1 MSNSNPN
8 YFRLGLFVLA
18 AIGALIALIL
28 VFGSG
33 QIFQKTFEVETYIKQ
48 SVTGLDNGASVRFRG
63 VKVGQVISVGLTGEI
78 YEKNVPI
85 AQRKAYVIVRM
96 LINGDPKE
104 YLGGSNNNVAA
115 NLRARVK
122 TMGITGVNYIEL
134 DFEAPNSDSPML
146 VYNWKP
152 EYPVI
157 PSLPSPADEIFSG
170 LQKVVTNLSALN
182 LVETQ
187 QKFDSLV
194 SNLNTVL
201 AGSGKGD
208 QGIAQSVKELN
219 TLLAKMNGVTS
230 NAELELL
237 TQELVAS
244 SLVLRQMLS
253 SAQGDTASTIE
264 NLKQASEQL
273 NDLMRIASRSP
284 SSLIWSEPP
293 ARIQLPANAATT
305 GVQK

>member
-78 YEKNVPI
+78 YEKNVPLP
-85 AQRKAYVIVRM
+85 QRKAYVIVRM

-104 YLGGSNNNVAA
+104 YLGGSNNSFAT

-134 DFEAPNSDSPML
+134 DFEAPNSEYPTL
-146 VYNWKP
+146 TYTWKP

-157 PSLPSPADEIFSG
+157 PSLPSPADEIFTG

-182 LVETQ
+182 LAETQ

-194 SNLNTVL
+194 TNLNTVL
-201 AGSGKGD
+201 AGSGKGN
-208 QGIAQSVKELN
+208 QGMAQSVQELN
-219 TLLAKMNGVTS
+219 TLLAKMNSVTS

-244 SLVLRQMLS
+244 AVVLRQMLS
-253 SAQGDTASTIE
+253 SAQGDTAITIE

-273 NDLMRIASRSP
+273 NDLMRVASRSP
-284 SSLIWSEPP
+284 SSLIWGEPP
-293 ARIQLPANAATT
+293 ARIQLPANTGTT

>member
-18 AIGALIALIL
+18 AIGALIAVIL

-78 YEKNVPI
+78 YEKNIPLT
-85 AQRKAYVIVRM
+85 QRKEYVIVRM
-96 LINGDPKE
+96 LINGDPKLL
-104 YLGGSNNNVAA
+104 LGEMDSFVSA
-115 NLRARVK
+115 NLRAKVK

-134 DFEAPNSDSPML
+134 DFEARNTDHPIL
-146 VYNWKP
+146 TYKWKP

-157 PSLPSPADEIFSG
+157 PSLPSPADEIFTG

-194 SNLNTVL
+194 SNLNTIL

-244 SLVLRQMLS
+244 SVVLRQMLS
-253 SAQGDTASTIE
+253 SAQGDTATTIE

-273 NDLMRIASRSP
+273 NELTRIASRSP
-284 SSLIWSEPP
+284 STLIWGEPP
-293 ARIQLPANAATT
+293 ARIQLPVNTATT

>member
-78 YEKNVPI
+78 YEKNVPL
-85 AQRKAYVIVRM
+85 AERKEYVIVRM
-96 LINGDPKE
+96 LINGDPKQFIGE
-104 YLGGSNNNVAA
+104 MSNFVSA
-115 NLRARVK
+115 NLRAKVK
-122 TMGITGVNYIEL
+122 TMGITGINYIEL
-134 DFEAPNSDSPML
+134 DFENKNTDHYLLAYS
-146 VYNWKP
+146 WKS

-182 LVETQ
+182 LAETQ

-201 AGSGKGD
+201 AGSGKGN
-208 QGIAQSVKELN
+208 QGIAQSVQELN
-219 TLLAKMNGVTS
+219 TLLAKLNGVTS

-244 SLVLRQMLS
+244 SVVLRQMLS
-253 SAQGDTASTIE
+253 SVQGDTATTIE
-264 NLKQASEQL
+264 NLRQASEQL
-273 NDLMRIASRSP
+273 NDLTRIASRSP
-284 SSLIWSEPP
+284 SSLIWGEPP
-293 ARIQLPANAATT
+293 ARIQLPVNTGAT

>member
-18 AIGALIALIL
+18 AIGTLIALIL

-48 SVTGLDNGASVRFRG
+48 SVTGLDKGAPVRFRG
-63 VKVGQVISVGLTGEI
+63 VKVGQVISVGLTGDI
-78 YEKNVPI
+78 YEQNVPRNE
-85 AQRKAYVIVRM
+85 RKAYVIVRM
-96 LINGDPKE
+96 LINGDPKQ
-104 YLGGSNNNVAA
+104 YLVGTDNVVAA
-115 NLRARVK
+115 NLRAQVK
-122 TMGITGVNYIEL
+122 TMGITGVNYIEF
-134 DFEAPNSDSPML
+134 DFNKDDHDYVDL
-146 VYNWKP
+146 VYSWKP
-152 EYPVI
+152 DYPVI
-157 PSLPSPADEIFSG
+157 PSIPSPADEIFAG
-170 LQKVVTNLSALN
+170 LQKVVSNLSALN

-187 QKFDSLV
+187 RKFDSLV

-201 AGSGKGD
+201 AGSGKGN
-208 QGIAQSVKELN
+208 QGIAQSVQELN
-219 TLLAKMNGVTS
+219 TLLAKMNSVTS

-244 SLVLRQMLS
+244 AVVLRQTLS
-253 SAQGDTASTIE
+253 SAQGDTATTIE

-273 NDLMRIASRSP
+273 NDLMRVASRSP
-284 SSLIWSEPP
+284 STLIWGEPP
-293 ARIQLPANAATT
+293 ARIQLPSNSGTT

>member
-28 VFGSG
+28 IFGSG

-63 VKVGQVISVGLTGEI
+63 VKVGQVISVGLTGDI
-78 YEKNVPI
+78 YEKNVPLTE
-85 AQRKAYVIVRM
+85 RKSYVIVRM
-96 LINGDPKE
+96 LINGDPKQL
-104 YLGGSNNNVAA
+104 LGEMNGFVAA
-115 NLRARVK
+115 NLRAKVK

-134 DFEAPNSDSPML
+134 DFEVRNTDYPILA
-146 VYNWKP
+146 YNWKS

-157 PSLPSPADEIFSG
+157 PSLPSPADEIFTG

-182 LVETQ
+182 LAETQ
-187 QKFDSLV
+187 QKFDSLI

-201 AGSGKGD
+201 AGSGKGN
-208 QGIAQSVKELN
+208 QGIAQSVQELN
-219 TLLAKMNGVTS
+219 ILLAKMNGVTS

-237 TQELVAS
+237 MQELVAS
-244 SLVLRQMLS
+244 AVVLRQMLS

-284 SSLIWSEPP
+284 SSLIWAEPP
-293 ARIQLPANAATT
+293 ARIQLPVNPGAT

>member
-63 VKVGQVISVGLTGEI
+63 VKVGQVISVGLTGDI
-78 YEKNVPI
+78 YEKNVPLRE
-85 AQRKAYVIVRM
+85 RKAYVIVRM
-96 LINGDPKE
+96 LINGDPKQL
-104 YLGGSNNNVAA
+104 LGEMDGFVAA
-115 NLRARVK
+115 NLRAKVK

-134 DFEAPNSDSPML
+134 DFEGRNTDYPALTYS
-146 VYNWKP
+146 WKP

-157 PSLPSPADEIFSG
+157 PSLPSPADEIFTG
-170 LQKVVTNLSALN
+170 LQKVISNLSALN

-194 SNLNTVL
+194 SNLNTIL

-244 SLVLRQMLS
+244 SVVLRQMLS
-253 SAQGDTASTIE
+253 SAQGDTAITIE

-273 NDLMRIASRSP
+273 NDLMRVASRSP
-284 SSLIWSEPP
+284 STLIWGEPP
-293 ARIQLPANAATT
+293 ARIQLPVNPGMT

>member
-28 VFGSG
+28 IFGSG

-78 YEKNVPI
+78 YEKNVPLP
-85 AQRKAYVIVRM
+85 QRKAYVIVRM

-104 YLGGSNNNVAA
+104 YFGGSNNNVAA

-134 DFEAPNSDSPML
+134 DFEAPNSEYPTL
-146 VYNWKP
+146 TYTWKP

-157 PSLPSPADEIFSG
+157 PSLPSPADEIFTG

-182 LVETQ
+182 LAETQ
-187 QKFDSLV
+187 QKFDFLV
-194 SNLNTVL
+194 TNLNAVL
-201 AGSGKGD
+201 AGSGKGN
-208 QGIAQSVKELN
+208 QGMAQSVQELN
-219 TLLAKMNGVTS
+219 TLLAKMNSVTS

-244 SLVLRQMLS
+244 AVVLRQMLS
-253 SAQGDTASTIE
+253 SAQGDTAITIE

-273 NDLMRIASRSP
+273 NDLMRVASRSP
-284 SSLIWSEPP
+284 SSLIWGEPP
-293 ARIQLPANAATT
+293 ARIQLPANTGTT

>member
-18 AIGALIALIL
+18 AIGTLIALIL

-78 YEKNVPI
+78 YEKNIPLT
-85 AQRKAYVIVRM
+85 QRKEYVIVRM
-96 LINGDPKE
+96 LINGDPKLL
-104 YLGGSNNNVAA
+104 LGEMDSFVSA
-115 NLRARVK
+115 NLRAKVK

-134 DFEAPNSDSPML
+134 DFEARNTDHPIL
-146 VYNWKP
+146 TYKWKP

-157 PSLPSPADEIFSG
+157 PSLPSPADEIFTG

-194 SNLNTVL
+194 SNLNTIL

-244 SLVLRQMLS
+244 SVVLRQMLT
-253 SAQGDTASTIE
+253 SAQGDTAITIE

-273 NDLMRIASRSP
+273 NELTRIASRSP
-284 SSLIWSEPP
+284 STLIWGEPP
-293 ARIQLPANAATT
+293 ARIQLPVNTATT

>member
-18 AIGALIALIL
+18 AIGTLIAVIL

-33 QIFQKTFEVETYIKQ
+33 QIFQKTFEVETYIKR
-48 SVTGLDNGASVRFRG
+48 SVTGLDKGASVRFRG
-63 VKVGQVISVGLTGEI
+63 VKVGQVVSVGLTGEI
-78 YEKNVPI
+78 YEKNIPLVD
-85 AQRKAYVIVRM
+85 RKEYVIVRM
-96 LINGDPKE
+96 LINGDPKQL
-104 YLGGSNNNVAA
+104 LGDMNNLIAA

-122 TMGITGVNYIEL
+122 TMGITGVNYIEF
-134 DFEAPNSDSPML
+134 DFNNEDHDHPDLAF
-146 VYNWKP
+146 NWKP

-157 PSLPSPADEIFSG
+157 PSLPSPADEIFTG
-170 LQKVVTNLSALN
+170 LQKVVSNLGALN

-187 QKFDSLV
+187 RKFDSLV
-194 SNLNTVL
+194 SNLNTIL
-201 AGSGKGD
+201 AGGGKGN
-208 QGIAQSVKELN
+208 QGIAQSVQELN

-244 SLVLRQMLS
+244 SVVLRQMLS
-253 SAQGDTASTIE
+253 SVQGDTTITIE

-273 NDLMRIASRSP
+273 NDLARIASRSP
-284 SSLIWSEPP
+284 SSLIWGEPP
-293 ARIQLPANAATT
+293 ARIQLPANAGAI

>member
-8 YFRLGLFVLA
+8 YFRLGLFVMA
-18 AIGALIALIL
+18 AIAALIALIL

-63 VKVGQVISVGLTGEI
+63 VKVGQVISVGLTGDI
-78 YEKNVPI
+78 YEKNVPLI
-85 AQRKAYVIVRM
+85 ERKSYVIVRM
-96 LINGDPKE
+96 LINGDPKQL
-104 YLGGSNNNVAA
+104 LGEMNGFVAA
-115 NLRARVK
+115 NLRAKVK

-134 DFEAPNSDSPML
+134 DFEGHNKDYPILA
-146 VYNWKP
+146 YNWKP

-187 QKFDSLV
+187 QKFDTLV

-201 AGSGKGD
+201 AGSGQGN
-208 QGIAQSVKELN
+208 QGIAQSVRELN
-219 TLLAKMNGVTS
+219 TLLAKMNAVTS

-244 SLVLRQMLS
+244 SVVLRQMLS
-253 SAQGDTASTIE
+253 SIQGDTATTIE

-273 NDLMRIASRSP
+273 NELTRIASRSP
-284 SSLIWSEPP
+284 SSLIWGEPP
-293 ARIQLPANAATT
+293 ARIQLPVNAGTS

>member
-18 AIGALIALIL
+18 AIGTLIALIL

-33 QIFQKTFEVETYIKQ
+33 QLFQKTFEVETYIKQ

-63 VKVGQVISVGLTGEI
+63 VKVGQVISVGLTGEV
-78 YEKNVPI
+78 YEKNIPLVE
-85 AQRKAYVIVRM
+85 RKEYVIVRM
-96 LINGDPKE
+96 LINGDPKQFIGE
-104 YLGGSNNNVAA
+104 MSNFVAA
-115 NLRARVK
+115 NLRAKVK

-134 DFEAPNSDSPML
+134 DFEARQNEYPIL
-146 VYNWKP
+146 QYTWKP

-170 LQKVVTNLSALN
+170 LQKVISNLGSLN

-187 QKFDSLV
+187 HKFDQLV
-194 SNLNTVL
+194 NNLNTIL
-201 AGSGKGD
+201 AGSGKGN
-208 QGIAQSVKELN
+208 QGIAESVNQLN
-219 TLLAKMNGVTS
+219 TLLNKLNGVTS

-244 SLVLRQMLS
+244 SVVLRQMLS
-253 SAQGDTASTIE
+253 SVQGDTATTIE

-273 NDLMRIASRSP
+273 NDLTRIASRSP
-284 SSLIWSEPP
+284 STLIWGEPP
-293 ARIQLPANAATT
+293 ARIQLPVNPGTT
-305 GVQK
+305 GAQK

>member
-28 VFGSG
+28 IFGSG

-78 YEKNVPI
+78 YEKNVPLP
-85 AQRKAYVIVRM
+85 QRKAYVIVRM

-104 YLGGSNNNVAA
+104 YFGGSNNNVAA

-134 DFEAPNSDSPML
+134 DFEAPNSEYPTL
-146 VYNWKP
+146 TYTWKP

-157 PSLPSPADEIFSG
+157 PSLPSPADEIFTG

-182 LVETQ
+182 LAETQ

-194 SNLNTVL
+194 TNLNTVL
-201 AGSGKGD
+201 AGSGKGN
-208 QGIAQSVKELN
+208 QGMAQSVQELN
-219 TLLAKMNGVTS
+219 TLLAKMNSVTS

-244 SLVLRQMLS
+244 AVVLRQMLS
-253 SAQGDTASTIE
+253 SAQGDTAITIE

-273 NDLMRIASRSP
+273 NDLMRVASRSP
-284 SSLIWSEPP
+284 SSLIWGEPP
-293 ARIQLPANAATT
+293 ARIQLPANTGTT

>member
-1 MSNSNPN
+1 M
-8 YFRLGLFVLA
+8 
-18 AIGALIALIL
+18 
-28 VFGSG
+28 
-33 QIFQKTFEVETYIKQ
+33 
-48 SVTGLDNGASVRFRG
+48 TGDV
-63 VKVGQVISVGLTGEI
+63 
-78 YEKNVPI
+78 YEKNVPLTE
-85 AQRKAYVIVRM
+85 RKAYVIVRM
-96 LINGDPKE
+96 LINGDPKQ
-104 YLGGSNNNVAA
+104 YLGGSDNNFAA

-134 DFEAPNSDSPML
+134 DFEGHNKDYPILA
-146 VYNWKP
+146 YNWKP

-187 QKFDSLV
+187 QKFDALV

-201 AGSGKGD
+201 AGSGQGN
-208 QGIAQSVKELN
+208 QGIAQSVRELN
-219 TLLAKMNGVTS
+219 TLLAKMNSVTS

-244 SLVLRQMLS
+244 SVVLRQMLS
-253 SAQGDTASTIE
+253 SIQGDTASTIE

-273 NDLMRIASRSP
+273 NDLTRIASRSP
-284 SSLIWSEPP
+284 SSLIWGEPP
-293 ARIQLPANAATT
+293 TRIQLPVNAGTT

>member
-18 AIGALIALIL
+18 AIGTLIALIL

-63 VKVGQVISVGLTGEI
+63 VKVGQVISVGLTGEV
-78 YEKNVPI
+78 YEKNIPQI
-85 AQRKAYVIVRM
+85 ERKEYVIVRM
-96 LINGDPKE
+96 LINGDPKQF
-104 YLGGSNNNVAA
+104 LGEVGSFVSA
-115 NLRARVK
+115 NLRAKVK

-134 DFEAPNSDSPML
+134 DFEARQHEYPILAYS
-146 VYNWKP
+146 WKP

-157 PSLPSPADEIFSG
+157 PSLPSPADEIFTG
-170 LQKVVTNLSALN
+170 LQKVISNLSALN

-201 AGSGKGD
+201 AGSGKGN
-208 QGIAQSVKELN
+208 QGIAQSVQELN
-219 TLLAKMNGVTS
+219 TLLAKLNGVTS

-244 SLVLRQMLS
+244 SVVLRQMLS
-253 SAQGDTASTIE
+253 SMQGDTATTIE

-273 NDLMRIASRSP
+273 NDLTRIASRAP
-284 SSLIWSEPP
+284 SSLIWGEPP
-293 ARIQLPANAATT
+293 ARIQLPANTGTT

>member
-8 YFRLGLFVLA
+8 YFRLGLFVIA

-78 YEKNVPI
+78 YEKNVPL

-96 LINGDPKE
+96 LINGDPKQ
-104 YLGGSNNNVAA
+104 YLGGSDHSLAA

-146 VYNWKP
+146 AYNWKP

-194 SNLNTVL
+194 TNLNTVL
-201 AGSGKGD
+201 AGSGKGN
-208 QGIAQSVKELN
+208 QGIAQSVQELN

-237 TQELVAS
+237 TQEMVAS
-244 SLVLRQMLS
+244 AVVLRQMLS
-253 SAQGDTASTIE
+253 SAQGDTASTFE

-284 SSLIWSEPP
+284 SSLIWADPP
-293 ARIQLPANAATT
+293 ARIQLPANTAMP

>member
-18 AIGALIALIL
+18 AIGALIAVIL

-78 YEKNVPI
+78 YEKNVPLT
-85 AQRKAYVIVRM
+85 QRKEYVIVRM
-96 LINGDPKE
+96 LINGDPKLL
-104 YLGGSNNNVAA
+104 LGEMDSFVSA
-115 NLRARVK
+115 NLRAKVK

-134 DFEAPNSDSPML
+134 DFEARNTDHPIL
-146 VYNWKP
+146 TYKWKP

-157 PSLPSPADEIFSG
+157 PSLPSPADEVFTG

-194 SNLNTVL
+194 SNLNTIL

-219 TLLAKMNGVTS
+219 TLLAKLNGVTS

-244 SLVLRQMLS
+244 SVVLRQMLS
-253 SAQGDTASTIE
+253 SAQGDTAITIE

-273 NDLMRIASRSP
+273 NDLMRVASRSP
-284 SSLIWSEPP
+284 SSLIWGEPP
-293 ARIQLPANAATT
+293 ARIQLPANTATT

>member
-78 YEKNVPI
+78 YEKNVPL

-104 YLGGSNNNVAA
+104 YFGGSNNNVAA
-115 NLRARVK
+115 NLRASVK

-134 DFEAPNSDSPML
+134 DFEAPNSEYPTL
-146 VYNWKP
+146 TYTWKP

-157 PSLPSPADEIFSG
+157 PSLPSPADEIFTG

-182 LVETQ
+182 LAETQ

-194 SNLNTVL
+194 TNLNTVL
-201 AGSGKGD
+201 AGSGKGN
-208 QGIAQSVKELN
+208 QGMAQSVQELN
-219 TLLAKMNGVTS
+219 TLLAKMNSVTS

-244 SLVLRQMLS
+244 AVVLRQMLS
-253 SAQGDTASTIE
+253 SAQGDTAITIE

-273 NDLMRIASRSP
+273 NDLMRVASRSP
-284 SSLIWSEPP
+284 SSLIWGEPP
-293 ARIQLPANAATT
+293 ARIQLPANIGTT

>member
-1 MSNSNPN
+1 M
-8 YFRLGLFVLA
+8 A
-18 AIGALIALIL
+18 AIAALIALIL

-63 VKVGQVISVGLTGEI
+63 VKVGQVISVGLTGDV
-78 YEKNVPI
+78 YEKNVPLTE
-85 AQRKAYVIVRM
+85 RKAYVIVRM
-96 LINGDPKE
+96 LINGDPKQ
-104 YLGGSNNNVAA
+104 YLGGSDNNFAA

-134 DFEAPNSDSPML
+134 DFEAPNLDSPML
-146 VYNWKP
+146 AYTWKP

-187 QKFDSLV
+187 KKFDSLV
-194 SNLNTVL
+194 TNLNTVL
-201 AGSGKGD
+201 AGSGKGN
-208 QGIAQSVKELN
+208 QGIAQSVQELN
-219 TLLAKMNGVTS
+219 TLLAKMNSVTS

-244 SLVLRQMLS
+244 AVVLRQMLS
-253 SAQGDTASTIE
+253 SAQGDTAIAIE

-273 NDLMRIASRSP
+273 NDLTRIASRSP
-284 SSLIWSEPP
+284 SSLIWGEPP
-293 ARIQLPANAATT
+293 ARIQLPTNTGTT

>member
-18 AIGALIALIL
+18 AIGALITLIL

-78 YEKNVPI
+78 YEKNVPLT
-85 AQRKAYVIVRM
+85 QRKAYVIVRM

-104 YLGGSNNNVAA
+104 FLGDANSRVAA
-115 NLRARVK
+115 NLRAKVK

-134 DFEAPNSDSPML
+134 DFETGNTEYPIL
-146 VYNWKP
+146 TYTWKP

-157 PSLPSPADEIFSG
+157 PSLPSAADEIFSG
-170 LQKVVTNLSALN
+170 LQKVVANLSALN

-201 AGSGKGD
+201 AGSGKGN
-208 QGIAQSVKELN
+208 QGIAQSVQELN
-219 TLLAKMNGVTS
+219 TLLVKMNSVTS

-244 SLVLRQMLS
+244 SVVLRQMLS
-253 SAQGDTASTIE
+253 SAQGDTAVTIE

-293 ARIQLPANAATT
+293 ARIQLPANTAST

>member
-78 YEKNVPI
+78 YEKNVPLP
-85 AQRKAYVIVRM
+85 QRKAYVIVRM

-104 YLGGSNNNVAA
+104 YFGGSNNNVAA

-134 DFEAPNSDSPML
+134 DFEAPNSEYPTL
-146 VYNWKP
+146 TYTWKP

-157 PSLPSPADEIFSG
+157 PSLPSPADEIFTG

-182 LVETQ
+182 LAETQ

-194 SNLNTVL
+194 TNLNTVL
-201 AGSGKGD
+201 AGSGKGN
-208 QGIAQSVKELN
+208 QGMAQSVQELN
-219 TLLAKMNGVTS
+219 TLLAKMNSVTS

-244 SLVLRQMLS
+244 AVVLRQMLS
-253 SAQGDTASTIE
+253 SAQGDTAITIE

-273 NDLMRIASRSP
+273 NDLMRVASRSP
-284 SSLIWSEPP
+284 SSLIWGEPP
-293 ARIQLPANAATT
+293 ARIQLPANTGTT

>member
-63 VKVGQVISVGLTGEI
+63 VKVGQVISVGLTGDI
-78 YEKNVPI
+78 YEKNVPLL
-85 AQRKAYVIVRM
+85 QRKEYVIVRM
-96 LINGDPKE
+96 LINGDPKQL
-104 YLGGSNNNVAA
+104 LGEMDSFVSA
-115 NLRARVK
+115 NLRAKVK

-134 DFEAPNSDSPML
+134 DFEARNTDHPIL
-146 VYNWKP
+146 VYAWKP

-170 LQKVVTNLSALN
+170 LQKVVSNLGALN

-194 SNLNTVL
+194 SNLNTVI

-244 SLVLRQMLS
+244 AVVLRQMLS
-253 SAQGDTASTIE
+253 SAQGDTATTIE
-264 NLKQASEQL
+264 NIKQASEQL
-273 NDLMRIASRSP
+273 NELTRIASRSP
-284 SSLIWSEPP
+284 STLIWGEPP
-293 ARIQLPANAATT
+293 ARIQLPVNAGTT